1 MLAAMEHELEY
12 LEGRVAALIA
22 RIHEL
27 ETQNSRFAAALAEA
41 MRENAE
47 MKFGLEETR
56 RRVALLVERLPKE
69 EEA

>member
-12 LEGRVAALIA
+12 LDVRGAPLMA
-22 RIHEL
+22 RLHEQ
-27 ETQNSRFAAALAEA
+27 EPQTIRSAAALAEA

>member
-27 ETQNSRFAAALAEA
+27 ETQNSRFATALAEA